1 MASEVLLDT
10 NIIVRHLRRKPSIVT
25 AKMEA
30 IDQLYISETVLGE
43 LYYGAYHGDQT
54 DRELAK
60 IQSFLSSAA
69 ILYHDSATA
78 EHYGQVA
85 AKLTKTGSVIPQN
98 DLWIAAIALETGL
111 PLATTDKHFE
121 RVEGL
126 TVLDW
131 SE

>member
-1 MASEVLLDT
+1 MGSEALLDT
-10 NIIVRHLRRKPSIVT
+10 NIVVRHLRKKPSSVT
-25 AKMEA
+25 AIMA
-30 IDQLYISETVLGE
+30 TIDQLYISETVLGE

-54 DRELAK
+54 DRELTK
-60 IQSFLSSAA
+60 IQDFLRGAA

-78 EHYGQVA
+78 ELYGQVA
-85 AKLTKTGSVIPQN
+85 AKLTKAGNVIPQN

-111 PLATTDKHFE
+111 PLATSDKHFE

-131 SE
+131 TE